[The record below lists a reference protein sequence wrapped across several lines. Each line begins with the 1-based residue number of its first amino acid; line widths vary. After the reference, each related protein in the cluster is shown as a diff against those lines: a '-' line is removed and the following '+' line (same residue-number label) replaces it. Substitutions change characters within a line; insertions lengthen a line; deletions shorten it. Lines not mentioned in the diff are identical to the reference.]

1 MNRKGLLTL
10 FVYFFSGFLFLAA
23 QSSEAEA
30 SATKGFESSG
40 RPRIFAVCVGVAK
53 YKLGGSPNQ
62 VSNLNFT
69 DDDAYRMY
77 AFLKSCKGGCVD
89 DDNIA
94 VLVDEAAT
102 KKNILETMDKIF
114 SKAGPDDMLWF
125 YFSGHGGQ
133 EGFLCP
139 YDMDGNDLN
148 TFLMYDEVKAAFKK
162 HPARYKVVFLDA
174 CHSGTI
180 FSQRPPQN
188 SSVNQSSANTSV
200 LLMVSSLP
208 SEFSQEEPRLR
219 QGVFTYY
226 MLKGLKGAAD
236 RDNNAVVTL
245 EELFPYVKA
254 NVLNFTQNKQTPFI
268 EGNASRQMPLSSL
281 K

>member
-1 MNRKGLLTL
+1 MNRHIAFILLAWLFSGLLTL
-10 FVYFFSGFLFLAA
+10 TA
-23 QSSEAEA
+23 QIPETETSSA
-30 SATKGFESSG
+30 KGVENSV
-40 RPRIFAVCVGVAK
+40 RPKIYAVCAGVAK
-53 YKLGGSPNQ
+53 YKFGGLPNQ
-62 VSNLNFT
+62 INNLSYT

-94 VLVDEAAT
+94 VVVDEAAS
-102 KKNILETMDKIF
+102 KKNILETMEKIF
-114 SKAGPDDMLWF
+114 SKGGPDDMLWF

-139 YDMDGNDLN
+139 YDIDVNDPQTYLW
-148 TFLMYDEVKAAFKK
+148 YDEVKAAFKK
-162 HPARYKVVFLDA
+162 HPARYKVVFVDA
-174 CHSGTI
+174 CHSGTV
-180 FSQRPPQN
+180 FSQRPPQ
-188 SSVNQSSANTSV
+188 SSGVSQASAGTSV

-226 MLKGLKGAAD
+226 MLKGLKGSAD
-236 RDNNAVVTL
+236 RDNNAIVTL

-254 NVLNFTQNKQTPFI
+254 NVLNFTGNKQTPFI
-268 EGNASRQMPLSSL
+268 EGNASRQMPLSHL